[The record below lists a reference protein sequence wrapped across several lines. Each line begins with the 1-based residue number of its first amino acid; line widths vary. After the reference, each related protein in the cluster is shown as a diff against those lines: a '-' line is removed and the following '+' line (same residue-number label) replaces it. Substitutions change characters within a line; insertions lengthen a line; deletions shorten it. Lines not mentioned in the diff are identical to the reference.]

1 MTDVVEKCTTDSSSG
16 ALGSFLAGL
25 LAPAS
30 DRYIQLKDNV
40 AEALA
45 HIETAVTS
53 VGDFQVWNDK
63 KTFQLSLYVILQ
75 ICKFGANV
83 SSLHA

>member
-1 MTDVVEKCTTDSSSG
+1 MKDVVEKCTTDNNSG

-30 DRYIQLKDNV
+30 ERYVQLQESV

-53 VGDFQVWNDK
+53 VGDFQV
-63 KTFQLSLYVILQ
+63 
-75 ICKFGANV
+75 
-83 SSLHA
+83 